1 MIRTAFTLPDPKRWT
16 GGHQYFINL
25 LRVLRKYGAG
35 RVRPVVF
42 VGEEVAATDLA
53 PINDGMADVVRS
65 REFSASSTGLRL
77 ASALL
82 TGSDGQAARI
92 YRNHGIQVVFES
104 ARYHGWRFP
113 LPTVAWLP
121 DFQHRRLPG
130 IFSVGDWLRRE
141 IGFRAQIAS
150 ARAIMLSSESSR
162 VECGKYYPGSRERIR
177 VVPFAAELPPEALSL
192 SIADIMS
199 KYDLPVGFF
208 YLPNQFWVHKNHRV
222 IIDALKVLQG
232 RGVST
237 VVVAS
242 GALADYRHPEL
253 LQRLESRVA
262 ELGLGGKFRFLGLI
276 PREDVYA
283 LMRGAVAIVNPSL
296 SEGWSTNVEEARSLG
311 VPMVLS
317 DIAVHREQ
325 AAGRAVFFDPH
336 SPPAAA
342 DVLQHALSAP
352 RVSSD
357 EASQERR
364 TLDNEDRLGRYAKN
378 FESLIE
384 EVVS

>member
-1 MIRTAFTLPDPKRWT
+1 MIRTAFTLPDRKRWT
-16 GGHQYFINL
+16 GGYQYFINL
-25 LRVLRKYGAG
+25 FRVLRKYGAG

-42 VGEEVAATDLA
+42 VGEDVAAADLA

-65 REFSASSTGLRL
+65 PDFSASSGGLRL
-77 ASALL
+77 ASALF

-113 LPTVAWLP
+113 LPTIAWLP

-177 VVPFAAELPPEALSL
+177 VVPFAAELPPEAQSL
-192 SIADIMS
+192 SIAEVTS
-199 KYDLPVGFF
+199 KYDLPVEFF
-208 YLPNQFWVHKNHRV
+208 YLPNQFWMHKNHQV

-232 RGVST
+232 RGVGA
-237 VVVAS
+237 VVAAS
-242 GALADYRHPEL
+242 GALADYRDPEL

-262 ELGLGGKFRFLGLI
+262 ELGLGRQFRFLGLI
-276 PREDVYA
+276 PRDEVYA
-283 LMRGAVAIVNPSL
+283 LIRGAVAVVNPSF
-296 SEGWSTNVEEARSLG
+296 SEGWSTSVEEARSLG
-311 VPMVLS
+311 AQLVLS
-317 DIAVHREQ
+317 DIPVHREQ
-325 AAGRAVFFDPH
+325 TGGRALFFDPR
-336 SPPAAA
+336 SADSAATA
-342 DVLQHALSAP
+342 LQVALEGTTVN
-352 RVSSD
+352 RESSGHG
-357 EASQERR
+357 
-364 TLDNEDRLGRYAKN
+364 LDSKTRLAKFAQN
-378 FESLIE
+378 FEKLVE
-384 EVVS
+384 GVV